1 MSEMSFG
8 SSKSHDMAHAWEQWG
23 GPLVEVAPGREPRP
37 KPKLVALFR
46 GIAAYMI
53 ALLEPTHSCVVT
65 LGKLIQFYNTFAVGE
80 GEATDWQR
88 FFNLRSPKVLSELF
102 CALNVEHHL
111 VPTKPNQTPTLPGL
125 TPRGFEVWMFTQLM
139 TAPHREWHRISKILD
154 QWTIFDQGAE
164 MPRVIP
170 RECFPQTED
179 RAIYQGW
186 WQAVRD
192 DYPEETPES
201 DDERKVPLGLP
212 EPEKTRRRAYSVR
225 GDGPSDTPPEDSG
238 SKDPPSPAP
247 PSLTRKRTSRPY
259 STTNVVP
266 DPQDFLT
273 SEEKDNS
280 PVERFRSPYS
290 PAPPA
295 PPPWREDSRRE
306 EVNPRPTLGEEPP
319 RPPTR
324 SRSIK
329 PKGGS
334 TKDSASRH
342 AAKRG
347 RSVRRRRDDS
357 PDRYSDDE
365 YDGYGRKYEG
375 DGLYEDPSPPTRATT
390 PHHTAHHPREPSRGP
405 PASRKAEK
413 DIRDYTYQEQYE
425 KDWVPPPASAGRR
438 PHRASDAHLHHASRK
453 SGQWRY

>member
-1 MSEMSFG
+1 M
-8 SSKSHDMAHAWEQWG
+8 
-23 GPLVEVAPGREPRP
+23 
-37 KPKLVALFR
+37 
-46 GIAAYMI
+46 
-53 ALLEPTHSCVVT
+53 
-65 LGKLIQFYNTFAVGE
+65 
-80 GEATDWQR
+80 
-88 FFNLRSPKVLSELF
+88 RSPKILSELF

-111 VPTKPNQTPTLPGL
+111 VPTKPNQPPTLPGL

-139 TAPHREWHRISKILD
+139 TAPHREWHRISRVLD
-154 QWTIFDQGAE
+154 QWTIFDQGTE
-164 MPRVIP
+164 MPKMIP

-186 WQAVRD
+186 WQAVRE
-192 DYPEETPES
+192 DYPEESQDS

-212 EPEKTRRRAYSVR
+212 EPEKPRRRGYSVR
-225 GDGPSDTPPEDSG
+225 GDGPSDTPPEDNG
-238 SKDPPSPAP
+238 PKDPPSPAP

-273 SEEKDNS
+273 AEEKDNS
-280 PVERFRSPYS
+280 PVDRYRSPYS
-290 PAPPA
+290 PAPPG
-295 PPPWREDSRRE
+295 PPPGWREDARRD

-324 SRSIK
+324 SRSVK

-334 TKDSASRH
+334 AKDSSARH

-357 PDRYSDDE
+357 PDRYSDDDYDDVK

-375 DGLYEDPSPPTRATT
+375 DGLYESLHVIGYGASPPPAPPVLEYTVEEKTNMWALSRYEDPSPPTRATT
-390 PHHTAHHPREPSRGP
+390 PHHPSNSSAAAAAAYHHPRDPSRGP
-405 PASRKAEK
+405 PPNRDQQLPRSSKPEK

-425 KDWVPPPASAGRR
+425 KDYVAPVPPTVSAARR
-438 PHRASDAHLHHASRK
+438 AHRASDAHLHHGARK
-453 SGQWRY
+453 SGQWRYAS

>member
-1 MSEMSFG
+1 
-8 SSKSHDMAHAWEQWG
+8 
-23 GPLVEVAPGREPRP
+23 
-37 KPKLVALFR
+37 
-46 GIAAYMI
+46 
-53 ALLEPTHSCVVT
+53 
-65 LGKLIQFYNTFAVGE
+65 
-80 GEATDWQR
+80 
-88 FFNLRSPKVLSELF
+88 
-102 CALNVEHHL
+102 
-111 VPTKPNQTPTLPGL
+111 
-125 TPRGFEVWMFTQLM
+125 MFTQLM

-212 EPEKTRRRAYSVR
+212 EPEKSRRRGYSVR

-290 PAPPA
+290 PVPPA
-295 PPPWREDSRRE
+295 PPPWREDPRRE

-357 PDRYSDDE
+357 PERYSDDE

-375 DGLYEDPSPPTRATT
+375 DGLYESLHLIGYGTPIEKKDEETNMWALSRYEDPSPPTRATT

-413 DIRDYTYQEQYE
+413 NIRDYTYQEQYE
-425 KDWVPPPASAGRR
+425 KDYVAPPTGSTARR